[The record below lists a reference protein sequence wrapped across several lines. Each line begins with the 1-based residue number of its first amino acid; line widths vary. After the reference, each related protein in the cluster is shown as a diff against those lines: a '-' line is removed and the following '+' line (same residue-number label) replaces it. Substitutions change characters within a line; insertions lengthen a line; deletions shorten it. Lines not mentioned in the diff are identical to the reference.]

1 MLMDMLAYSFMQRAL
16 VSGIF
21 IAVSCAGLGVFLV
34 LRRFAMIGEG
44 LAHVGFS
51 AVALGLVLGVTPMT
65 VIIPVLMVISLWI
78 LKLGE
83 ETAMYSDTAIG
94 LVSSL
99 AIAVGVLL
107 ASVSRG
113 FNVDLF
119 SYLFGSI
126 LAITSGEVWMS
137 VILSILVVA
146 SLRLFYHDLFATT
159 YDEDFAKVSGVRTD
173 RINKVLI
180 LLTALTIALGIRVVG
195 TLLVSSLVIFPAVT
209 ALQLSMGFRG
219 TLISA
224 SVSAVIGVV
233 TGILLSFVLNL
244 PTGASIVLI
253 NFILFGAAYLY
264 GRFSGRTT

>member
-34 LRRFAMIGEG
+34 LRRFSMIGEG

-51 AVALGLVLGVTPMT
+51 AVALGLVLGVTPMV
-65 VIIPVLMVISLWI
+65 VIIPVLMASSLWI
-78 LKLGE
+78 LRLGE
-83 ETAMYSDTAIG
+83 KTAMYSDTAIG
-94 LVSSL
+94 LVASL
-99 AIAVGVLL
+99 AIAVGVLM

-126 LAITSGEVWMS
+126 LAITRGEVWMS
-137 VILSILVVA
+137 VILSVLVIA
-146 SLRLFYHDLFATT
+146 SLRLFYHDLFAVT
-159 YDEDFAKVSGVRTD
+159 YDEDFAKVSGVKTD
-173 RINKVLI
+173 RINKILI
-180 LLTALTIALGIRVVG
+180 LLTALTVALGIRVVG

-209 ALQLSMGFRG
+209 ALQLSLGFRG

-233 TGILLSFVLNL
+233 TGILLSFVLDL
-244 PTGASIVLI
+244 PTGASIVLV
-253 NFILFGAAYLY
+253 NFLLFGAAYLY
-264 GRFSGRTT
+264 GRLSGKTA